1 MSETEYYSTSEFF
14 RAFVFVFVIFS
25 NLHNLQ
31 FAILF
36 TEGFCSIFSVH
47 MQKMLL
53 PCGLPPEREEDW
65 EKALDVS
72 DSSNVFAHS
81 VEEEKNMKKREN
93 VVYCLFFILLD
104 IILNLYKIIYIFL
117 PSKNILA
124 KYNIFNKILLY
135 RSCKHK
141 KKLLYNY
148 LDVCKKYKKFYL
160 YKEK

>member
-1 MSETEYYSTSEFF
+1 MSETEYYSSEFF

-25 NLHNLQ
+25 NLCITYYCSELQ
-31 FAILF
+31 FVILF

-65 EKALDVS
+65 EKTLDVS

-93 VVYCLFFILLD
+93 VVYCLFFILLL
-104 IILNLYKIIYIFL
+104 IGWT
-117 PSKNILA
+117 
-124 KYNIFNKILLY
+124 
-135 RSCKHK
+135 
-141 KKLLYNY
+141 
-148 LDVCKKYKKFYL
+148 
-160 YKEK
+160 